1 MECQKLINLVDNKS
15 NQLSKFKKK
24 NWAEINDDAN
34 GTYNTSSQIKFKTS
48 VLKSSLCDYSN
59 AHILVSRT
67 KTVPNTGTEAVPNNL
82 KNKIVK
88 NYVQSTDSIISEIN
102 NTQIDNAKDIV
113 TVMPIYSLI
122 EYSDNYS
129 KYLNVYGNTIE
140 MNHF

>member
-59 AHILVSRT
+59 AHILVNRT

-82 KNKIVK
+82 KNKIIK
-88 NYVQSTDSIISEIN
+88 NYVPSTDSIISEIN

-113 TVMPIYSLI
+113 AVMPIYSLI
-122 EYSDNYS
+122 EYSDDYS

>member
-1 MECQKLINLVDNKS
+1 M
-15 NQLSKFKKK
+15 
-24 NWAEINDDAN
+24 
-34 GTYNTSSQIKFKTS
+34 
-48 VLKSSLCDYSN
+48 LKSSLCDYSN

-82 KNKIVK
+82 KNKIIK
-88 NYVQSTDSIISEIN
+88 NYVPSTDSIISEIN